1 MRPLVN
7 MLGAVMILLAST
19 LAGFYRAK
27 QYALRPRQL
36 RELIAALQRLMT
48 EINYGLTPLPDAMG
62 KMGVQTR
69 EPVKTLFLHAAK
81 QMEPPLGHTAR
92 ESLQSGIEQAWGKS
106 AMKADEREVMLQLSY
121 SLGTSD
127 RQDQTKHISLAIQQ
141 LMHEESRAQADQMK
155 YERMSRSLGML
166 VGALIVILIF

>member
-1 MRPLVN
+1 MKPLVN
-7 MLGAVMILLAST
+7 MFGAVLIMIASS
-19 LAGFYRAK
+19 LAGFYKAR

-48 EINYGLTPLPDAMG
+48 EINYGLTPLPDAMS
-62 KMGVQTR
+62 KMGAQTK
-69 EPVKTLFLHAAK
+69 EPVKTLFMHSAS
-81 QMEPPLGHTAR
+81 QMEPPLGLTAR
-92 ESLQSGIEQAWGKS
+92 ESLQAGVEQAWGRS
-106 AMKADEREVMLQLSY
+106 AMKSDEREVMMQLSF

-141 LMHEESRAQADQMK
+141 LMHEESRAQADQVK

>member
-1 MRPLVN
+1 MVN
-7 MLGAVMILLAST
+7 MLGAVIILFAST
-19 LAGFYRAK
+19 LAGFYRAR
-27 QYALRPRQL
+27 QFALRPRQL

-62 KMGVQTR
+62 KMGAQTK
-69 EPVKTLFLHAAK
+69 EPVRSLFLHAAD
-81 QMEPPLGHTAR
+81 QMNPPNGHTAR
-92 ESLQSGIEQAWGKS
+92 ESLQAGIEYMWNKS
-106 AMKADEREVMLQLSY
+106 AMKADEREVMLQLSF

>member
-1 MRPLVN
+1 MLN
-7 MLGAVMILLAST
+7 MLGAVLILLAST
-19 LAGFYRAK
+19 LAGFYKAR

-36 RELIAALQRLMT
+36 RELIAALQRLLT
-48 EINYGLTPLPDAMG
+48 EINYGLTPLPDAMS
-62 KMGVQTR
+62 KMGAQTK
-69 EPVKTLFLHAAK
+69 EPVKTLFLHASTR
-81 QMEPPLGHTAR
+81 MEPPHGLTAR
-92 ESLQSGIEQAWGKS
+92 ESLQAGVEEAWGKS
-106 AMKADEREVMLQLSY
+106 AMKSDEREVMLQLSF

-141 LMHEESRAQADQMK
+141 LMHEESRAQADQVK

>member
-1 MRPLVN
+1 MLN
-7 MLGAVMILLAST
+7 MLGALLILLAST
-19 LAGFYRAK
+19 LAGFHKAR

-48 EINYGLTPLPDAMG
+48 EINYGLTPLPDAMN
-62 KMGVQTR
+62 KMGAQTK
-69 EPVKTLFLHAAK
+69 EPVRTLFLHAST
-81 QMEPPLGHTAR
+81 QMEPPHGLTAR
-92 ESLQSGIEQAWGKS
+92 ESLQAGVEEAWGKS
-106 AMKADEREVMLQLSY
+106 AMKSDEREVMLQLSY

-127 RQDQTKHISLAIQQ
+127 RLDQTKHISLAIQQ
-141 LMHEESRAQADQMK
+141 LMHEESRAQADQVK

>member
-1 MRPLVN
+1 MVN
-7 MLGAVMILLAST
+7 MFGALLILLAST
-19 LAGFYRAK
+19 LAGFYKAR

-48 EINYGLTPLPDAMG
+48 EINYGLTPLPDAMK
-62 KMGVQTR
+62 KMGAQTKD
-69 EPVKTLFLHAAK
+69 PIKTLFLHAAA
-81 QMEPPLGHTAR
+81 QMEPPHGLTAR
-92 ESLQSGIEQAWGKS
+92 ESLQAGVEQTWGRS
-106 AMKADEREVMLQLSY
+106 AMKSDEREVMLQLSF

-141 LMHEESRAQADQMK
+141 LMHEESRAQADQVK

>member
-1 MRPLVN
+1 MLN
-7 MLGAVMILLAST
+7 MLGALLILLAST
-19 LAGFYRAK
+19 LAGFHKAR

-48 EINYGLTPLPDAMG
+48 EINYGLTPLPDAMN
-62 KMGVQTR
+62 KMGAQTK
-69 EPVKTLFLHAAK
+69 EPVRTLFLHAST
-81 QMEPPLGHTAR
+81 QMEPPHGLTAR
-92 ESLQSGIEQAWGKS
+92 ESLQAGVEEAWGKS
-106 AMKADEREVMLQLSY
+106 AMKSDEREVMLQLSY

-141 LMHEESRAQADQMK
+141 LMHEESRAQADQVK

>member
-1 MRPLVN
+1 
-7 MLGAVMILLAST
+7 MLGALLILLAST
-19 LAGFYRAK
+19 LAGFHKAR

-48 EINYGLTPLPDAMG
+48 EINYGLTPLPDAMN
-62 KMGVQTR
+62 KMGTQTK
-69 EPVKTLFLHAAK
+69 EPVRTLFLHAST
-81 QMEPPLGHTAR
+81 QMEPPHGLTAR
-92 ESLQSGIEQAWGKS
+92 ESLQAGVEEAWGKS
-106 AMKADEREVMLQLSY
+106 AMKSDEREVMLQLSY

-141 LMHEESRAQADQMK
+141 LMHEESRAQADQVK